1 MIQHL
6 AIIYVNPNKTRDTC
20 HVYNQLI
27 MKTNQTFAEFQITFL
42 QLTGAGQ
49 VPTEN
54 LQTDLFD
61 KLIIPLQEQ
70 VNGFLVNMKTY

>member
-1 MIQHL
+1 
-6 AIIYVNPNKTRDTC
+6 
-20 HVYNQLI
+20 